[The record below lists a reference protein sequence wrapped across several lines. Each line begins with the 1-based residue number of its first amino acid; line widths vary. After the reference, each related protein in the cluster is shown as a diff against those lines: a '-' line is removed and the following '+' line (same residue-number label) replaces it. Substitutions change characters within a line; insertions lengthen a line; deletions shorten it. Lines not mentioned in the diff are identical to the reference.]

1 MKAATHI
8 LRISD
13 VRKLGL
19 RDAETDP
26 RIADIP
32 SEIAI
37 VDTHFDLLIIVVMF
51 AAKEPDT

>member
-1 MKAATHI
+1 MKASTHI

-13 VRKLGL
+13 FRKLGL

-51 AAKEPDT
+51 AAK